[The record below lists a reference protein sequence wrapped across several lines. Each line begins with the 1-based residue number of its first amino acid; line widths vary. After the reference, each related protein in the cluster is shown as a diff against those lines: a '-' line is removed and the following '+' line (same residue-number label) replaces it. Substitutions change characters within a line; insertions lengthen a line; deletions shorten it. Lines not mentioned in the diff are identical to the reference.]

1 VVEKSG
7 SELTL
12 GRNYLIARMTK
23 DIADRTSHEKISHDE
38 AASQGSALPAGL

>member
-1 VVEKSG
+1 MVERLESG
-7 SELTL
+7 LTL